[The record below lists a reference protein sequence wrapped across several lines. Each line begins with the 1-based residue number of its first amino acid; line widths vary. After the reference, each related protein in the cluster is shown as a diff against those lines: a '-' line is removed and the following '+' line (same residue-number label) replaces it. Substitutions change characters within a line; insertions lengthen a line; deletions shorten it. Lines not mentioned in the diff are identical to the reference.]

1 MGGYA
6 LGAEPTYGAVCR
18 DPGAVQTDHEQLWAP
33 LQLGC
38 GPYTWAD
45 ENQTSEKAHEFA
57 K

>member
-18 DPGAVQTDHEQLWAP
+18 DLGAVQTDHEQLWAP

-45 ENQTSEKAHEFA
+45 ENQTSEKVI
-57 K
+57 